1 LRISDQ
7 INTLGDAMSPW
18 SIRSVRVSKAAIA
31 SAGVAAANWLNPLTS
46 DPAGPL
52 KSASFLDSFSPS
64 LMPRSSM
71 HQGVAAGTSVLIAEL
86 VGRATDAAIRR
97 AVPHTAP
104 FSRRIGARALVTAA
118 GFGLTKIPQRQ
129 DEPTTVASVRTLG
142 RLAMAGGVGG
152 MAYEAT
158 SELRER
164 HPASGPI
171 RPILLGVGAFGG
183 AILYS
188 DKLLKNRQQVIKR
201 WSADDKPASMGAS
214 LVIGLGIGVVGRL
227 VGKGFMASRSE
238 WMSFFGDDP
247 VRGQI
252 GRATNIAI
260 WGAGL
265 AAAYSVGVAYI
276 ARANERIEPAYSDTP
291 TSDFVSGGPRSLSP
305 FLELGLQGRR
315 FVTDV
320 VTPDLIAETLG
331 EEALAHPIRAYV
343 GYNSEPLYSTGRS
356 ELALEE
362 LSRLGAFDRRYLLLF
377 SPTGTGWV
385 DQTMIESAELF
396 ARGDIATVCIQYG
409 RSPSFLAVQKVALG
423 RQQFRQLLWGIK
435 QRLAD
440 RTPDDRPTILVF
452 GESLGAW
459 SSSDVVM
466 HQGIEGFD
474 HYGIDK
480 ALWFGLPGL
489 AKWSKTGMRDGSSE
503 LVPPGTVRAFDRY
516 EQLEELSEDELDAV
530 RAVVLDHDNDPIA
543 QVSFRLAVKQP
554 AWLDPTQP
562 RGRNVPEGM
571 EWTPM
576 LTFIQV
582 AVDAMNAMRVIP
594 GEFKSFGHDYRGD
607 TAQFVHAAYRF
618 DPVTKE
624 QMEKVDQTL
633 KQLELERGE
642 RIKASKELATQ
653 MADDA
658 PTRAKGPKYLR
669 DRTSTDPESALMKA
683 TRGEASGDFQ

>member
-1 LRISDQ
+1 MPAWRIPPVQ
-7 INTLGDAMSPW
+7 
-18 SIRSVRVSKAAIA
+18 VSKATIA
-31 SAGVAAANWLNPLTS
+31 QVAVSAANWLNPITS

-52 KSASFLDSFSPS
+52 KSASFMDSFSPS

-71 HQGVAAGTSVLIAEL
+71 HQGVAAGASLLVAEV
-86 VGRATDAAIRR
+86 VGRGTDAAITRV
-97 AVPHTAP
+97 VPDSAP
-104 FSRRIGARALVTAA
+104 FTQRMGARAVVTAA
-118 GFGLTKIPQRQ
+118 GFALTKIPQKR
-129 DEPTTVASVRTLG
+129 DEPTLVASIRTLG

-152 MAYEAT
+152 MVFEST

-164 HPASGPI
+164 HPASGPL
-171 RPILLGVGAFGG
+171 RPILVGVGAFAG
-183 AILYS
+183 AVMYS
-188 DKLLKNRQQVIKR
+188 DKLLKTRQQVIKR
-201 WSADDKPASMGAS
+201 WSDEDKPASMVAS
-214 LVIGLGIGVVGRL
+214 LGIGIGVASAGRL
-227 VGKGFMASRSE
+227 VGKGFMASRQG
-238 WMSFFGDDP
+238 WMDFYGED
-247 VRGQI
+247 VLRRQI
-252 GRATNIAI
+252 GRATNLAV

-265 AAAYSVGVAYI
+265 AGAYAAGVGYI
-276 ARANERIEPAYSDTP
+276 ARANERIEPAYSKPP
-291 TSDFVSGGPRSLSP
+291 TNEYVSGGPNSVSP
-305 FLELGLQGRR
+305 FHELGLQGRR

-320 VTPDLIAETLG
+320 VTPELIENTLG
-331 EEALAHPIRAYV
+331 EEAVAHPIRAYI
-343 GYNSEPLYSTGRS
+343 GYNSEPIYSTGRS

-362 LSRLGAFDRRYLLLF
+362 LARLGAFDRKYLLLF

-385 DQTMIESAELF
+385 DQTMIESAEIF

-440 RTPDDRPTILVF
+440 RPPEDRPKVLVF

-489 AKWSKTGMRDGSSE
+489 ANWSKTGMRDGNSE
-503 LVPPGTVRAFDRY
+503 LVPEGTVGAFDRY
-516 EQLEELSEDELDAV
+516 EQLAELSVEELDAM

-554 AWLDPTQP
+554 QWLDPAEP

-582 AVDAMNAMRVIP
+582 AVDAMNAMRVVP

-607 TAQFVHAAYRF
+607 TARFVHAAYQF
-618 DPVTKE
+618 DPITE
-624 QMEKVDQTL
+624 DQMERVDETL

-642 RIKASKELATQ
+642 RIKRSKELAAE
-653 MADDA
+653 MGEDA
-658 PTRAKGPKYLR
+658 QGRTRGPRYLR
-669 DRTSTDPESALMKA
+669 DRTSSDSRAGLIEA
-683 TRGEASGDFQ
+683 TPGEASSDYQ